1 MSTYGLWLSAAGMK
15 VNDHRQTI
23 HANNLANAQ
32 TTGFKHDLA
41 VVAQRRVE
49 SRESVGGGTFA
60 HGVLDGLAGGIQVLP
75 SQHTFEQGPIE
86 RTGRPLDVA
95 IDGNG
100 FFAVTDGTSTRFTR
114 DGEFTTNA
122 ANELVL
128 SAGNGKWKVM
138 DESGGTIRVDET
150 AGAIA
155 ISGRGTVKQGQQEV
169 ARIGVYAPS
178 ERTLM
183 RKTGENLFDPNGAEM
198 SVYEARLAPESREE
212 STYDVMNGLTAMIE
226 ASRAYQMNATLLQL
240 QDQMTGTLVTSVGRV
255 A

>member
-41 VVAQRRVE
+41 VVAQRRVQ
-49 SRESVGGGTFA
+49 SRESAGGGRLA
-60 HGVLDGLAGGIQVLP
+60 HGVLDDLAGGIQVLP
-75 SQHTFEQGPIE
+75 PQHTFEQGSIE
-86 RTGRPLDVA
+86 RTGKPLDVA

-100 FFAVTDGTSTRFTR
+100 FFAVSDGTTTRYTR

-122 ANELVL
+122 AHELVL
-128 SAGNGKWKVM
+128 SAGDGKWKVM
-138 DESGGTIRVDET
+138 DEAGGTIHLDET
-150 AGAIA
+150 LGAVT
-155 ISGRGTVKQGQQEV
+155 ISGRGGVQQGQQEV
-169 ARIGVYAPS
+169 ARIGVYAPDD
-178 ERTLM
+178 RTKM
-183 RKTGENLFDPNGAEM
+183 QKSGENLFDPHGAEM
-198 SVYEARLAPESREE
+198 HASDARIVPESREE

-240 QDQMTGTLVTSVGRV
+240 QDQVTGTLISSVGRI